1 MPPEQRPDPELKP
14 AVGAPSRREVLAA
27 MLGVGAVAAAGAAAP
42 VRWPTRLT
50 QRFGLDHP
58 FVGAGMG
65 FVAMPELV
73 AAVCEAGGLGV
84 LGNGIEPPQGTQA
97 LIRQVRAAT
106 ARPFG
111 VDFLV
116 DTSAFGPLTTDAH
129 IDVCVAEQVPLVVF
143 HMNPPPLA
151 WVERLQAA
159 GAQVWAQVV
168 SVAQAQAAVAAGVD
182 GVIAQG
188 AEAGGHN
195 RGTLPLATLLPRV
208 RRAVQSRLLLAAGG
222 IADGA
227 AVAHALSAGADGV
240 WVGTRLVASTE
251 AHAHPLYK
259 RSLVLAG
266 RGAAGPVTTTMFG
279 PEYPGRPYRV
289 LRNRVVAEWAG
300 REDQIP
306 QPPPPPAII
315 GQTVLFP
322 QTLPQAYEMPKF
334 SAIVPTPETRGDFEE
349 MGLPAGDG
357 VARIHSILPVREII
371 DSMIHEACTLRG
383 WGTGDRV
390 PGGRV

>member
-1 MPPEQRPDPELKP
+1 MSPEHRPDPDPKP
-14 AVGAPSRREVLAA
+14 AVGVPSRREVLAA
-27 MLGVGAVAAAGAAAP
+27 MLGVGAAAAAGATAP

-84 LGNGIEPPQGTQA
+84 LGNGIEPPPGTQA

-116 DTSAFGPLTTDAH
+116 DTSAFGPLTTDDH

-143 HMNPPPLA
+143 HMNPPPAA
-151 WVERLQAA
+151 WVERLHAA
-159 GAQVWAQVV
+159 GTQVWAQVG

-195 RGTLPLATLLPRV
+195 RGTMPLASLLPRV

-227 AVAHALSAGADGV
+227 AVARALAAGADGV

-266 RGAAGPVTTTMFG
+266 RGQAGPVTTTMFG

-306 QPPPPPAII
+306 QPPPAVI
-315 GQTVLFP
+315 GHTVLFP
-322 QTLPQAYEMPKF
+322 QTLPQAYDMPKF
-334 SAIVPTPETRGDFEE
+334 SAIVPTPETQGDFEE

-357 VARIHSILPVREII
+357 VAHIHGILPVREII
-371 DSMIHEACTLRG
+371 DAMIGEACTLRG
-383 WGTGDRV
+383 WGAAADASTGAA
-390 PGGRV
+390 